1 MRTIHTTRALGEEV
15 RRVRDARG
23 WTQSE
28 LAQAAGVSRS
38 FISELELG
46 KATVEFGRV
55 LRLLGALGIALTLS
69 PVSGDVTVGAPDTP
83 PRRVDLDELLRDLG
97 AVDG

>member
-28 LAQAAGVSRS
+28 LAHTAGVSRS

-69 PVSGDVTVGAPDTP
+69 PVSGDVTVGAPHTA
-83 PRRVDLDELLRDLG
+83 RRVDLDELLRDLG